1 MRAFLFIVCIFLS
14 ASPALSQASAGQ
26 DKDAQTREGLRRL
39 YTDLNEAGSKRDRAA
54 LERLFADGYVWVQ
67 GNGRVVTKAQHI
79 DNILGNTTPFSR
91 AVPPF
96 EQLTVYSDVAVLRLT
111 ENRGQGDFFATTV
124 YAKIDGRWQFVHGQG
139 TLRPPERKAVELDP
153 KSLDAIVGS
162 YEFGPGAVATV
173 SKEGN
178 ALMWKGGRR
187 PKVRLMPLSDTR
199 FFVEESGVEMTFRK
213 GDKGQIS
220 GVTLRVG
227 TCQDSEAKRV
237 E

>member
-1 MRAFLFIVCIFLS
+1 M
-14 ASPALSQASAGQ
+14 
-26 DKDAQTREGLRRL
+26 
-39 YTDLNEAGSKRDRAA
+39 
-54 LERLFADGYVWVQ
+54 
-67 GNGRVVTKAQHI
+67 
-79 DNILGNTTPFSR
+79 
-91 AVPPF
+91 
-96 EQLTVYSDVAVLRLT
+96 AVLRLT

-153 KSLDAIVGS
+153 KALDAFVGS

-173 SKEGN
+173 TKEGN

-187 PKVRLMPLSDTR
+187 PKVTLMPLSDTH

-213 GDKGQIS
+213 GDKGQVT
-220 GVTLRVG
+220 GVTLRIG
-227 TCQDSEAKRV
+227 TCQDSEAKRL